1 MKRIVMLNV
10 PVSENHEGNHEEQHY
25 EEKTETPKERYDK
38 VASNVLPK
46 DWEFMEQSGEVLKNL
61 PATWRAYPDTE
72 EGRMGIVKME
82 YGELMK
88 AQTDKE
94 KMHELMHLAS
104 ACLHLWRLY
113 NATDAN

>member
-10 PVSENHEGNHEEQHY
+10 PVSEHHEEHR
-25 EEKTETPKERYDK
+25 EEKMETPKEIYDK

-46 DWEFMEQSGEVLKNL
+46 DWAFMEQSGQVLRNL
-61 PATWRAYPDTE
+61 PATWKAYPDTE

-82 YGELMK
+82 YGELLK
-88 AQTDKE
+88 AQTTKE

-113 NATDAN
+113 NDTVAE